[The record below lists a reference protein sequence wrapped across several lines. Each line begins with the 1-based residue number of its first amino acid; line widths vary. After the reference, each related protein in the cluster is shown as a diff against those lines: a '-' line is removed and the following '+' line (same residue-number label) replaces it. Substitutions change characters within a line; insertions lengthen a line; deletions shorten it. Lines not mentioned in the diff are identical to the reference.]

1 MALPSPE
8 VPVGVEEVSHRVA
21 YKGFF
26 RIEIR
31 EFRHLRFDGTWSP
44 VLLREVFER
53 GSAVGVLLYDPRA
66 DTVVMIR
73 QFLLG
78 AHYAGMPDYPLQIVA
93 GTVGVGETDEEV
105 ARRESVEEA
114 GLVVTDLKKI
124 CTYLPSPG
132 GSTEKITLFC
142 ALIDSSAAGGL
153 HGLAEEHED
162 IRVEVLPALEAIQRM
177 DEGEITPSTAVIA
190 LQWLARHH
198 AEFTR
203 KAREPSPNDNA

>member
-1 MALPSPE
+1 VETVHGCPPFE
-8 VPVGVEEVSHRVA
+8 VPVGVEEVSHRIA

-26 RIEIR
+26 GIELR

-44 VLLREVFER
+44 VLLRELFER
-53 GSAVGVLLYDPRA
+53 GSAVGVLFYDPRA
-66 DTVVMIR
+66 DTVVMVR

-78 AHYAGMPDYPLQIVA
+78 AHYAGLPAHPLQIVA
-93 GTVGVGETDEEV
+93 GMVEVGETEEEV

-114 GLVVTDLKKI
+114 GMIVTDLKKI

-142 ALIDSSAAGGL
+142 AFVDSSAAGGL
-153 HGLAEEHED
+153 HGLPEEHED
-162 IRVEVLPALEAIQRM
+162 IRVEVLPALEAIRRM

-190 LQWLARHH
+190 LQWLARHR
-198 AEFTR
+198 AEFR
-203 KAREPSPNDNA
+203 GADDRVF